1 LQAQRRNTGQVN
13 ERGTDPLFDKVGEQ
27 LDSLLK
33 MIARAIVVGG
43 SLGGLFAAN
52 LLAELG
58 WEVEVFERVPD
69 DLAARG
75 AGIGT
80 HKELVSVL
88 ERLGIA
94 MEERLGAQ
102 VGDRICLDRAG
113 NVVHRAPWGHIMSGW
128 ANVYRPLKDRL
139 PVERYHFGKT
149 FRSFTQDEAGVEVQ
163 FEDGSKARGDLL
175 IGADGL
181 RSAVRAQ
188 LFPGL
193 EPAYAGYVAWRA
205 LIDEHALPLELRRRL
220 GNVYWFG
227 LPPGEMI
234 VAYPVPARD
243 GAPGHRDWNI
253 VWYRPIVGGEALR
266 ELCTDAAGRHHG
278 LSIPPPLVRPEV
290 ISALKRDAHALLA
303 PLLAELIERSQPFF
317 QAIYDVESPRLAV
330 GRVALLGDAA
340 FVARPHV
347 GMGVTKAAL
356 DALSLCRSIEL
367 HPDRLESAL
376 ARYDRLRG
384 EFGRRCVA
392 RARRLGAYIEARAH
406 PERAWTPEELDQR
419 PERLMREVAASLSD
433 IPELALEV

>member
-1 LQAQRRNTGQVN
+1 M
-13 ERGTDPLFDKVGEQ
+13 K
-27 LDSLLK
+27 
-33 MIARAIVVGG
+33 ARAVVIGG

-52 LLAELG
+52 LLSDLG
-58 WEVEVFERVPD
+58 WEVDVYERVAD

-80 HKELVSVL
+80 HEELLAVL
-88 ERLGIA
+88 ARLGIA

-102 VGDRICLDRAG
+102 VGDRVCLDRAG

-128 ANVYRPLKDRL
+128 ANVYRPLKDRFRAA
-139 PVERYHFGKT
+139 RYHFGKT
-149 FRSFTQDEAGVEVQ
+149 FAGFSSEENRVVVR
-163 FEDGSKARGDLL
+163 FSDGSEARGELL

-188 LFPGL
+188 LFPGI

-205 LIDEHALPLELRRRL
+205 LVDEHELPAQLRRRL
-220 GNVYWFG
+220 GNTYWFG
-227 LPPGEMI
+227 LPQSEMI

-253 VWYRPIVGGEALR
+253 VWYRPIVGDEALR
-266 ELCTDAAGRHHG
+266 EMCTDASGRHHG
-278 LSIPPPLVRPEV
+278 PAIPPPLVRPEV
-290 ISALKRDAHALLA
+290 TAALKRDARALLA
-303 PLLAELIERSQPFF
+303 PLVAELVECSQPFF
-317 QAIYDVESPRLAV
+317 QAIFDVESPRLAV
-330 GRVALLGDAA
+330 GRVVLLGDAA

-356 DALSLCRSIEL
+356 DALCLCRSIEI
-367 HPDRLESAL
+367 HPEDLGAAL

-392 RARRLGAYIEARAH
+392 RARRLGAYIEARAR
-406 PERAWTPEELDQR
+406 PGRGWTEQQLDQR
-419 PERLMREVAASLSD
+419 PERILREVAASLKD

>member
-1 LQAQRRNTGQVN
+1 MT
-13 ERGTDPLFDKVGEQ
+13 
-27 LDSLLK
+27 S
-33 MIARAIVVGG
+33 RAIVIGG

-52 LLAELG
+52 LLSDLG
-58 WEVEVFERVPD
+58 WEVELFERVPD

-80 HKELVSVL
+80 HEELLSVL
-88 ERLGIA
+88 GRLGIA

-102 VGDRICLDRAG
+102 VGDRVCLDREG
-113 NVVHRAPWGHIMSGW
+113 NVVHRVPWGHIMSGW
-128 ANVYRPLKDRL
+128 ANVYRPLKDRF
-139 PVERYHFGKT
+139 PPERYHFGK
-149 FRSFTQDEAGVEVQ
+149 SFESFNADERGVSVR
-163 FEDGSKARGDLL
+163 FEDGCEARGDLL

-205 LIDEHALPLELRRRL
+205 LVDEDALPAELRRRL
-220 GNVYWFG
+220 GNTYWFG

-243 GAPGHRDWNI
+243 GAPGQRDWNV
-253 VWYRPIVGGEALR
+253 VWYRPILGDQALR
-266 ELCTDAAGRHHG
+266 DMCTDAGGRHHG
-278 LSIPPPLVRPEV
+278 PAIPPPLVRPEV
-290 ISALKRDAHALLA
+290 TAALKRDARALLA
-303 PLLAELIERSQPFF
+303 PLIAELVERSQPFF
-317 QAIYDVESPRLAV
+317 QAIFDVESPRLAV

-356 DALSLCRSIEL
+356 DALCLRLSIQKT
-367 HPDRLESAL
+367 PNSLESAL

-392 RARRLGAYIEARAH
+392 RARRLGAYIEARAR
-406 PERAWTPEELDQR
+406 PERAWTAQQLDER
-419 PERLMREVAASLSD
+419 PERLMREVAASLKD
-433 IPELALEV
+433 IPELALDI

>member
-1 LQAQRRNTGQVN
+1 MPSA
-13 ERGTDPLFDKVGEQ
+13 
-27 LDSLLK
+27 
-33 MIARAIVVGG
+33 VVIGG
-43 SLGGLFAAN
+43 SLGGLFAGN
-52 LLAELG
+52 LLRDLG
-58 WEVEVFERVPD
+58 WEVDIYERVPD
-69 DLAARG
+69 DLASRG

-80 HKELVSVL
+80 HEELLAVL
-88 ERLGIA
+88 AKLGIA
-94 MEERLGAQ
+94 MEERLGAES
-102 VGDRICLDRAG
+102 GDRVCLDPQGRE
-113 NVVHRAPWGHIMSGW
+113 VHRIAWAHIMSGW
-128 ANVYRPLKDRL
+128 ANVYRPLKDRF
-139 PVERYHFGKT
+139 PASRYHFGKGFAGFEGSSGKIIAT
-149 FRSFTQDEAGVEVQ
+149 FD
-163 FEDGSKARGDLL
+163 DGSQASANLL

-205 LIDEHALPLELRRRL
+205 LVDEHTLPPELRRRL

-234 VAYPVPARD
+234 VAYPVPSRD

-253 VWYRPIVGGEALR
+253 VWYRPIVGDEALR
-266 ELCTDAAGRHHG
+266 EMCTDAHGRHHG

-290 ISALKRDAHALLA
+290 IAALKRDARALLA
-303 PLLAELIERSQPFF
+303 PLLAELLERSQPFF
-317 QAIYDVESPRLAV
+317 QAIFDVESPRIAV
-330 GRVALLGDAA
+330 ERVCLLGDAA

-356 DALSLCRSIEL
+356 DALCLCRSIQIDSENL
-367 HPDRLESAL
+367 DAAL

-392 RARRLGAYIEARAH
+392 RARRLGAYIEARAR
-406 PERAWTPEELDQR
+406 PERGWSAEQIDQR
-419 PERLMREVAASLSD
+419 PERLMREVAAALSD

>member
-1 LQAQRRNTGQVN
+1 MT
-13 ERGTDPLFDKVGEQ
+13 
-27 LDSLLK
+27 S
-33 MIARAIVVGG
+33 RAIVIGG

-52 LLAELG
+52 LLSDLG
-58 WEVEVFERVPD
+58 WEVDVFERVPD

-80 HKELVSVL
+80 HEELLSVL
-88 ERLGIA
+88 GKLGIA
-94 MEERLGAQ
+94 MEERLGAE
-102 VGDRICLDRAG
+102 VGDRVCLDRAG
-113 NVVHRAPWGHIMSGW
+113 NIVHRVPWGHIMSGW
-128 ANVYRPLKDRL
+128 ANVYRPLKDRF
-139 PVERYHFGKT
+139 PRERYHFARAFQRFEDDG
-149 FRSFTQDEAGVEVQ
+149 RGVMVR
-163 FEDGSKARGDLL
+163 FEDGSEARADLL

-193 EPAYAGYVAWRA
+193 EPGYAGYVAWRA
-205 LIDEHALPLELRRRL
+205 LVDEHVLPEELRRRL
-220 GNVYWFG
+220 GNTYWFG

-253 VWYRPIVGGEALR
+253 VWYRPILGDQALR
-266 ELCTDAAGRHHG
+266 DMCTDAEGRHHG
-278 LSIPPPLVRPEV
+278 PAIPPPRVRPEV
-290 ISALKRDAHALLA
+290 TAALKRDGHALLA
-303 PLLAELIERSQPFF
+303 PLIAELLERSQPFF

-356 DALSLCRSIEL
+356 DALCLCLSIQKTPEN
-367 HPDRLESAL
+367 LESAL
-376 ARYDRLRG
+376 ARYDHLRG

-392 RARRLGAYIEARAH
+392 RARRLGAYIEARAR
-406 PERAWTPEELDQR
+406 PERGWTPEQLDQR
-419 PERLMREVAASLSD
+419 PERVMREVAASLKD

>member
-1 LQAQRRNTGQVN
+1 MT
-13 ERGTDPLFDKVGEQ
+13 
-27 LDSLLK
+27 S
-33 MIARAIVVGG
+33 RAIVVGG

-52 LLAELG
+52 LLRDLG
-58 WEVEVFERVPD
+58 WEVELFERVPD

-80 HKELVSVL
+80 HEELVAVL
-88 ERLGIA
+88 GKLGIA

-102 VGDRICLDRAG
+102 VGDRVCLDRDG
-113 NVVHRAPWGHIMSGW
+113 TLVHRVPWGHIMSGW
-128 ANVYRPLKDRL
+128 ANVYRPLKDRF
-139 PVERYHFGKT
+139 PPQRYRFGKA
-149 FRSFTQDEAGVEVQ
+149 FEHFTEVDGQ
-163 FEDGSKARGDLL
+163 ILVRFSDGSEAHGDLL

-193 EPAYAGYVAWRA
+193 EPGYAGYVAWRA
-205 LIDEHALPLELRRRL
+205 LVDENALPAELRRRL
-220 GNVYWFG
+220 GNTYWFG

-243 GAPGHRDWNI
+243 GAPGHRDWNV
-253 VWYRPIVGGEALR
+253 VWYRPAPPPKLR
-266 ELCTDAAGRHHG
+266 EISTDAAGRHHVLG
-278 LSIPPPLVRPEV
+278 IPPPLVRPQV
-290 ISALKRDAHALLA
+290 IAALKREARALLA
-303 PLLAELIERSQPFF
+303 PLIAELVERSQLFF
-317 QAIYDVESPRLAV
+317 QAIFDVESPCLAV

-356 DALSLCRSIEL
+356 DALCLCLSIQKT
-367 HPDRLESAL
+367 PQNLESAL

-392 RARRLGAYIEARAH
+392 RARRLGAYIEARAR
-406 PERAWTPEELDQR
+406 PERAWTPEQLDER
-419 PERLMREVAASLSD
+419 PERLMREVAASLKD
-433 IPELALEV
+433 IPELALEI

>member
-1 LQAQRRNTGQVN
+1 VEGQV
-13 ERGTDPLFDKVGEQ
+13 GKP
-27 LDSLLK
+27 
-33 MIARAIVVGG
+33 RAVVIGG

-52 LLAELG
+52 LLHDLG
-58 WEVEVFERVPD
+58 WDIDVYERVPD
-69 DLAARG
+69 DLASRG

-80 HKELVSVL
+80 HDELLTVL
-88 ERLGIA
+88 GRLGIA

-102 VGDRICLDRAG
+102 VGDRVCLDRAG
-113 NVVHRAPWGHIMSGW
+113 DTVHRAPWGHIMSGW
-128 ANVYRPLKDRL
+128 ANVYRPLKDRF
-139 PVERYHFGKT
+139 PASRYHFGK
-149 FRSFTQDEAGVEVQ
+149 SFEELDQRGSEVVAR
-163 FEDGSKARGDLL
+163 FSDGSHARGELL

-205 LIDEHALPLELRRRL
+205 LVDEHALPAELRRQL
-220 GNVYWFG
+220 GNTYWFG

-253 VWYRPIVGGEALR
+253 VWYRPIVGDAALR
-266 ELCTDAAGRHHG
+266 DMCTDASGRHHG
-278 LSIPPPLVRPEV
+278 PAIPPPLVRPEV
-290 ISALKRDAHALLA
+290 TAALKRDARALLA
-303 PLLAELIERSQPFF
+303 PMIAELVERSQPFF
-317 QAIYDVESPRLAV
+317 QAIFDIESPRMAV
-330 GRVALLGDAA
+330 ERVCLLGDAA

-356 DALSLCRSIEL
+356 DALCLANSIRGDDL
-367 HPDRLESAL
+367 DAAL

-384 EFGRRCVA
+384 EFGRRCIA
-392 RARRLGAYIEARAH
+392 RARRLGAYIEARAR
-406 PERAWTPEELDQR
+406 PERGWSAQQLDQR
-419 PERLMREVAASLSD
+419 PERLLREVAAALSE